1 MAGHSDVVIV
11 GGGPGGYVCAI
22 RLAQLGKKVTVVE
35 RDRVGGVCLNWGCIP
50 VKSLLH
56 AAQTV
61 RNATEARRM
70 GIGYGAPTID
80 LQALMG
86 WKSRVVDRLV
96 RGVEYLFRSGGVE
109 LVKGSGRFTDAR
121 TLVVEQQGMPEQTLT
136 ADEFIVAT
144 GSKPAVIPGLEP
156 GDMAIVDS
164 NGMFRVTEVPAR
176 LVVIGAGV
184 IGLEFA
190 TVFGRLGSKVT
201 ILEMM
206 PQVLPG
212 TDLEIT
218 AFVEKALKSE
228 GMEFQLGARVLGLE
242 RDNGLRVRY
251 ATSEGEATAEADL
264 VLVAVGRKPFTDGLG
279 LDAAGVELDERGMV
293 VTDERYR
300 TSVRHIHAIGDVKAG
315 PQLAHRAMAE
325 GIALSELLCG
335 GRQWKFKAVPACVY
349 TDPEVATVGLSE
361 AEAVAAGHEV
371 LVSRVP
377 LTAVGRSLTLGRSEG
392 VCKMIVDAATD
403 KVLGVALVAPEADAL
418 IAEAA
423 IAVELGLTAKQ
434 IGRVVHAHPTMS
446 EVLFEA
452 AEAIHGRAIHIVNR

>member
-35 RDRVGGVCLNWGCIP
+35 RERVGGVCLNWGCIP
-50 VKSLLH
+50 AKSLLH

-61 RNATEARRM
+61 RNAAEARRM

-80 LQALMG
+80 VQALMG

-96 RGVEYLFRSGGVE
+96 RGVEFLFRSNGVD
-109 LVKGSGRFTDAR
+109 LVKGSGRFTDSR
-121 TLVVEQQGMPEQTLT
+121 TLVVEQPGMPEQTLT
-136 ADEFIVAT
+136 ADEFVVAT
-144 GSKPAVIPGLEP
+144 GSRPTVIPGLEP
-156 GDMAIVDS
+156 DDKMVVDS
-164 NGMFRVTEVPAR
+164 NGMFRVTQVPAK
-176 LVVIGAGV
+176 LVIVGAGV

-190 TVFGRLGSKVT
+190 TVFGRLGSRVT

-212 TDLEIT
+212 TDPEIT
-218 AFVEKALKSE
+218 AFVEKALRSE
-228 GMEFQLGARVLGLE
+228 GMEFKLGARVLGLE
-242 RDNGLRVRY
+242 RENGLRVRY
-251 ATSEGEATAEADL
+251 GTSEGEASAEADL
-264 VLVAVGRKPFTDGLG
+264 VLVAVGRKPLTEGLG
-279 LDAAGVELDERGMV
+279 LDAAGVEVDDRGLV

-300 TSVRHIHAIGDVKAG
+300 TNVRHIHAIGDVKAG

-392 VCKMIVDAATD
+392 VCKMVVDAASD

-423 IAVELGLTAKQ
+423 IAVELGLTARQ

-452 AEAIHGRAIHIVNR
+452 AEAIHGRAVHIVNR

>member
-1 MAGHSDVVIV
+1 
-11 GGGPGGYVCAI
+11 
-22 RLAQLGKKVTVVE
+22 
-35 RDRVGGVCLNWGCIP
+35 
-50 VKSLLH
+50 LLH

-61 RNATEARRM
+61 RNAAEARRM

-96 RGVEYLFRSGGVE
+96 RGVEFLFRSNGVE
-109 LVKGSGRFTDAR
+109 LVKGSGHFTDAR
-121 TLVVEQQGMPEQTLT
+121 TLVVEQPGAPELTLT
-136 ADEFIVAT
+136 ADEFIIAT
-144 GSKPAVIPGLEP
+144 GAQPTVIAGLEP
-156 GDMAIVDS
+156 DDKTVVDS
-164 NGMFRVTEVPAR
+164 NGMFRVTQVPAR
-176 LVVIGAGV
+176 LVIVGAGV

-212 TDLEIT
+212 TDPEI
-218 AFVEKALKSE
+218 AAPVEKALKSE
-228 GMEFQLGARVLGLE
+228 GTEFRLGARVLGLE
-242 RDNGLRVRY
+242 RENGLRVRC
-251 ATSEGEATAEADL
+251 ATTEGEALAEADL
-264 VLVAVGRKPFTDGLG
+264 VLVAVGRKPLTDGLG
-279 LDAAGVELDERGMV
+279 LDVAGVELDTRGLV

-300 TSVRHIHAIGDVKAG
+300 TSVRQIHAIGDVKAG

-392 VCKMIVDAATD
+392 FCKMVVDAASD

-423 IAVELGLTAKQ
+423 IAVELGLTARQ

-452 AEAIHGRAIHIVNR
+452 AEAIHGRAVHIVNR